1 MLIVAE
7 AVGIGKAILELL
19 ATALARRKPARLL
32 EVSGSSESDSSVE
45 LPLLVELLPGGHRH
59 EHDWKWMLS
68 QKCYILFDVWIY
80 EQIKNWTIEYCFYTT
95 E

>member
-68 QKCYILFDVWIY
+68 QKSKFHILIDV
-80 EQIKNWTIEYCFYTT
+80 
-95 E
+95 